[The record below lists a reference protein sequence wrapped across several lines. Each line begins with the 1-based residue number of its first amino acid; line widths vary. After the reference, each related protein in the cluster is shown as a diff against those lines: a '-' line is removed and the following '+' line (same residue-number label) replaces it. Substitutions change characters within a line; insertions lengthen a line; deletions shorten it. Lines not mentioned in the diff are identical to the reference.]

1 MSSNVTMF
9 PAKSVAQSMNRS
21 AALCQNNSAALYM
34 KLYAA
39 DRTKCSLGAPV
50 LQEEVIAQED
60 PAVQAGTVPRKRR
73 HQVMG
78 NDLQAINLVDLAEH
92 MEIRGVV
99 GALVNGLGVDLQVQ
113 AVAEEEAMEALQ
125 ALEAAILAAA
135 PAVDH
140 LEVQVV
146 GAVMVDHLQEAAK
159 VVAKA
164 YQDSSAL
171 QFRRSSARVCQS
183 NSAEL

>member
-1 MSSNVTMF
+1 MF

-60 PAVQAGTVPRKRR
+60 PAVPRKRR

-78 NDLQAINLVDLAEH
+78 RDLQAINLVDLAEH

-125 ALEAAILAAA
+125 ALEAAILTAA

-140 LEVQVV
+140 LEVQAV
-146 GAVMVDHLQEAAK
+146 GAVMAVHLQ
-159 VVAKA
+159 VV
-164 YQDSSAL
+164 
-171 QFRRSSARVCQS
+171 
-183 NSAEL
+183 

>member
-1 MSSNVTMF
+1 MF

-34 KLYAA
+34 KMYAA

-78 NDLQAINLVDLAEH
+78 RDLQAINLVDLAEH

-140 LEVQVV
+140 LEVQAV
-146 GAVMVDHLQEAAK
+146 GAVMADHLQEAAK
-159 VVAKA
+159 AVVAKA

-171 QFRRSSARVCQS
+171 QFRSSSARVCQS